1 MIEAVLAAAMEVAV
15 LMGNAAHAV
24 PSMKVFCA
32 TTGELG
38 PSNLFVSNS
47 SSSREIRCRGC
58 YSLQLRDVVLRS
70 SPAAMSTLTNNITHA
85 LQPQREQLQQ
95 LTRSVPKSTAPRVGR
110 TATRA
115 TLLEPTDLNAK
126 SLLEFGKLADDL
138 NFDQNPVAP
147 PPSKFVQ
154 RSNSTIISSS
164 CNSRAVRAGDAGKT
178 PLLQQQMYHRNTN
191 SSDSSFSG
199 SVGEALTSHAK
210 LRRSRSLEENK
221 RMQREMIPLHR
232 LRQGGFVEDSLMYR
246 QIFVIR
252 SYEVGAD
259 RTTSVQTIVSL
270 FQVNSAPEKSKHCSC
285 NIQSQTAQSKLTTV
299 QILGIPNRI

>member
-1 MIEAVLAAAMEVAV
+1 
-15 LMGNAAHAV
+15 MGNAVHAV
-24 PSMKVFCA
+24 PCMKVFRA
-32 TTGELG
+32 TTGELRQ
-38 PSNLFVSNS
+38 SNSSVSNS

-58 YSLQLRDVVLRS
+58 YSLQLREVVLRS

-85 LQPQREQLQQ
+85 LQPQRRQLQQ
-95 LTRSVPKSTAPRVGR
+95 LTRSVPKSTTPRVGR

-115 TLLEPTDLNAK
+115 TLLEPTDLSAK

-154 RSNSTIISSS
+154 RINSTIISSS
-164 CNSRAVRAGDAGKT
+164 CNSRAVRAADAGNT
-178 PLLQQQMYHRNTN
+178 PLLQQQMYQRNTN

-221 RMQREMIPLHR
+221 RMQREMIALHR

-270 FQVNSAPEKSKHCSC
+270 FQVNSAPEKSKHCSS
-285 NIQSQTAQSKLTTV
+285 NVQSQTAQSKLTTV
-299 QILGIPNRI
+299 QILRNPNRI

>member
-1 MIEAVLAAAMEVAV
+1 MIEAVLAAAMEVAA

-24 PSMKVFCA
+24 PSMKVFRA
-32 TTGELG
+32 TTGELRQ
-38 PSNLFVSNS
+38 SNSFVSNS
-47 SSSREIRCRGC
+47 SSSRKIRCRGC

-85 LQPQREQLQQ
+85 LQPQRQQLQQ

-115 TLLEPTDLNAK
+115 TLLEPTDLSAK

-147 PPSKFVQ
+147 PPRKFVQ

-164 CNSRAVRAGDAGKT
+164 CNSRAVRAGDAGLT
-178 PLLQQQMYHRNTN
+178 PLLKQQMYHRNTN

-210 LRRSRSLEENK
+210 LRRSRTLEQNK

-270 FQVNSAPEKSKHCSC
+270 FQENSAPEESKHCSC
-285 NIQSQTAQSKLTTV
+285 NIQSQIAQSKLTTV
-299 QILGIPNRI
+299 QISRNPNRI